1 MTLIHQ
7 KSKIKYVQSEAPA
20 ASKHHYR
27 YPNTGKPQPQQQ
39 RQKSQPNNIPNTMNE
54 ISKYV
59 QLKRPGRLAFSLVKN
74 VAHSL
79 REQKNLS
86 QPGQNRTR
94 MGNKAKMNRRSARS
108 SKCRQILKLTSSHTE
123 PTKHWQP
130 HNDLLSCR
138 HHDEVCT
145 YLAGSRVF
153 CLQQTNKSCRVFSA
167 TFFL

>member
-1 MTLIHQ
+1 MWHTH
-7 KSKIKYVQSEAPA
+7 SE
-20 ASKHHYR
+20 SNK
-27 YPNTGKPQPQQQ
+27 
-39 RQKSQPNNIPNTMNE
+39 
-54 ISKYV
+54 
-59 QLKRPGRLAFSLVKN
+59 
-74 VAHSL
+74 
-79 REQKNLS
+79 KNLS

-145 YLAGSRVF
+145 YLAGSQVF
-153 CLQQTNKSCRVFSA
+153 CLQQTNKSCRFLPASFYKESKSENTVLRFISEKVNLVVFGVGVGV
-167 TFFL
+167 FLGVVRLLFLV